1 MYGHR
6 TEVEQI
12 IKKKRSSKHLHIPTI
27 DAANHFNYYLQL
39 FFPQLGMKDMFQ
51 PEAADFSGITDSREL
66 YVSHVLQKA
75 FVEVTEL
82 GTEAG
87 ASSGE
92 SLSKHCQFVVQL
104 KVYDYIESADIP
116 PLPTDLTSKNC
127 IYVHLCTKYPNFWHT
142 TFKLLLYSNIL
153 RNNTNFEGTHK

>member
-1 MYGHR
+1 MYGHIR
-6 TEVEQI
+6 EVEQI
-12 IKKKRSSKHLHIPTI
+12 IKINRSSKHLHIPTI
-27 DAANHFNYYLQL
+27 YAANHFNYYFQL
-39 FFPQLGMKDMFQ
+39 FFSQLGMKDMFQ
-51 PEAADFSGITDSREL
+51 ENSADFSGITGSRDL

-104 KVYDYIESADIP
+104 KVYDYIEPVDIP
-116 PLPTDLTSKNC
+116 PLPTDYTCKNC
-127 IYVHLCTKYPNFWHT
+127 IYVISVPNNP
-142 TFKLLLYSNIL
+142 TFDTQLSNFSFIV
-153 RNNTNFEGTHK
+153 TF

>member
-1 MYGHR
+1 MYGHK

-12 IKKKRSSKHLHIPTI
+12 IKNKRSSKHLHIPTI
-27 DAANHFNYYLQL
+27 YAAKHFNYYLQL

-51 PEAADFSGITDSREL
+51 QESADFSGITGSRDL

-92 SLSKHCQFVVQL
+92 SLPKHCQFVVQL
-104 KVYDYIESADIP
+104 KVYDYIQKLHICTSIYQIP
-116 PLPTDLTSKNC
+116 QLS
-127 IYVHLCTKYPNFWHT
+127 NFS
-142 TFKLLLYSNIL
+142 FIVI
-153 RNNTNFEGTHK
+153 F